1 MTVQL
6 TARSTVAI
14 SARFTIRYD
23 RKDSPVRGGHGH
35 QEVESM
41 SLIASLLWGTLIV
54 GGITCVATAG
64 ALLVRRWVAVEVL
77 ERHNEVA
84 GFIYSVIGVMYAV
97 LLGFT
102 AIIVWERY
110 DQAQAEVEKEANV
123 LGDLFRDAQV
133 FPDET
138 RRELETKLQSYA
150 RLVVD
155 KEWPAMA
162 EHRSSPETWEAY
174 NQLWQTYYRLT
185 TQNEQERVW
194 YAQSLTRLNE
204 LGDQRRLRLLSSRSA
219 GVPNVI
225 WVVLLGAGVITIGF
239 SYLFGTRNILAQ
251 VLMTAG
257 LAMTIAL
264 VLLSILALE
273 QPFAGITRI
282 QPDAFNQLSDI
293 FKAFPASAQ

>member
-1 MTVQL
+1 
-6 TARSTVAI
+6 
-14 SARFTIRYD
+14 
-23 RKDSPVRGGHGH
+23 
-35 QEVESM
+35 M
-41 SLIASLLWGTLIV
+41 SLVVALLWGTLIV
-54 GGITCVATAG
+54 GGITFVATAG
-64 ALLVRRWVAVEVL
+64 ALLVRRWVAVEIL

-84 GFIYSVIGVMYAV
+84 GFNYFVIGVIYVV

-110 DQAQAEVEKEANV
+110 DQAQAEVEKEANK

-162 EHRSSPETWEAY
+162 EHKSSPETWEAY
-174 NQLWQTYYRLT
+174 NQLWQSYYRLT
-185 TQNEQERVW
+185 PQNEQERVW

-204 LGDQRRLRLLSSRSA
+204 LGDQRRLRLLSSRS
-219 GVPNVI
+219 GGLPSVM
-225 WVVLLGAGVITIGF
+225 WVVLVGAGVIAIGF
-239 SYLFGTRNILAQ
+239 SYLIGLRNTMAQ
-251 VLMTAG
+251 IVITAG

-273 QPFAGITRI
+273 EPFAGITRI
-282 QPDAFNQLSDI
+282 QPDAFNRLSDI
-293 FKAFPASAQ
+293 FEALRPPGAD

>member
-1 MTVQL
+1 
-6 TARSTVAI
+6 
-14 SARFTIRYD
+14 
-23 RKDSPVRGGHGH
+23 
-35 QEVESM
+35 M
-41 SLIASLLWGTLIV
+41 SRIAELSWGTLIV
-54 GGITCVATAG
+54 GGITFVAVAG
-64 ALLVRRWVAVEVL
+64 ALLVRRWAPVEVL

-123 LGDLFRDAQV
+123 LGDLFRDAQA
-133 FPDET
+133 FPDDT
-138 RRELETKLQSYA
+138 RRELETKLRTYA
-150 RLVVD
+150 KLVVE

-162 EHRSSPETWEAY
+162 KHHSSPEARDAY
-174 NQLWQTYYRLT
+174 NQIWQTYYRFT
-185 TQNEQERVW
+185 PQNEQERVW
-194 YAQSLTRLNE
+194 YTQSLTRLNQ
-204 LGDQRRLRLLSSRSA
+204 LSDQRRLRMLSSRSG
-219 GVPNVI
+219 GVPSVM
-225 WVVLLGAGVITIGF
+225 WGVLLGAGAITIGF
-239 SYLFGTRNILAQ
+239 SYLFGMRNTVAQ

-282 QPDAFNQLSDI
+282 QPDAFTQLAGI
-293 FKAFPASAQ
+293 FKDFSQPGADESR